1 MRGVS
6 GMAGRPT
13 KRQEELLRLLCDP
26 SERGNS
32 VRTIAHEMGVCY
44 KTGRQTPAA
53 TFWELY
59 T

>member
-53 TFWELY
+53 TF
-59 T
+59 